1 MRSIVFIH
9 LLILLALLNSC
20 QIIDKPEEVPS
31 FIYLDSFNFQSST
44 SQGSSS
50 NKITDVWVYVD
61 DNLAGMWELP
71 ATIPLH
77 YKGSHKVS
85 LYPGIKKNGASG
97 YRVIYPFYTAYEANI
112 ELIQDSIIPINP
124 SIQYKS
130 GLSIWVE
137 DFEDPG
143 IKLFNHST
151 SDTSMIVVSNPPYTD
166 LIEGNAGAIFMDA
179 DNFSSEMRT
188 NELNF
193 NNFPK
198 QLDIP
203 AYIEFDYK
211 CNHEFYIGLLHKDN
225 SVPSYQSMPLVTFY
239 PTIDDNGISQWNK
252 TYVYIPDGTNFFPS
266 ATDFDLYIQV
276 LNPDAKDGIEIFMD
290 NIKVI
295 YNQ

>member
-1 MRSIVFIH
+1 M
-9 LLILLALLNSC
+9 
-20 QIIDKPEEVPS
+20 
-31 FIYLDSFNFQSST
+31 
-44 SQGSSS
+44 
-50 NKITDVWVYVD
+50 
-61 DNLAGMWELP
+61 
-71 ATIPLH
+71 
-77 YKGSHKVS
+77 
-85 LYPGIKKNGASG
+85 
-97 YRVIYPFYTAYEANI
+97 
-112 ELIQDSIIPINP
+112 ELIQDSIIPITP

-130 GLSIWVE
+130 GLSIWIE

-188 NELNF
+188 NELSF

-198 QLDIP
+198 QLDTP

-225 SVPSYQSMPLVTFY
+225 SVPSYQQMPLVTFY
-239 PTIDDNGISQWNK
+239 PTDDDNGISQWNK
-252 TYVYIPDGTNFFPS
+252 TYVYISDGTNFFPA

-276 LNPDAKDGIEIFMD
+276 LNSDAEDGIEIFID